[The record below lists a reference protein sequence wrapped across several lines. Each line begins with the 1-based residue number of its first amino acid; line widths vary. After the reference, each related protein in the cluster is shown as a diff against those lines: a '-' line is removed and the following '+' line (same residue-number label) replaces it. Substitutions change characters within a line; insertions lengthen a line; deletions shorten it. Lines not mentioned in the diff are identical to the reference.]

1 MSGFN
6 LKDYEPVE
14 DRLARFWAD
23 HPTGRVDTDL
33 ISYGGGQYI
42 VKAAVYADWQD
53 PVPKAT
59 GYAEEQVSA
68 KGVNATSALEN
79 CETSAIGRALANAGY
94 APKGARPSQEE
105 MQKAQRLENSRREAA
120 EARARAGLSKVADA
134 DLDALRALW
143 QEYGDV
149 LEVEVDGTSLRA
161 EIIAYSALRK
171 QAAEDASQEPR
182 EGAGEANE

>member
-6 LKDYEPVE
+6 LKDYQPVE
-14 DRLARFWAD
+14 DRLRDFWD
-23 HPTGRVDTDL
+23 DYPGGRVATEIVAYSDT
-33 ISYGGGQYI
+33 QYI
-42 VKAAVYADWQD
+42 VKAEVYRDITD
-53 PVPKAT
+53 PVPIAT
-59 GYAEEQVSA
+59 GFAEEQVTA

-105 MQKAQRLENSRREAA
+105 MLKAQRLEEGRREAA
-120 EARARAGLSKVADA
+120 ESRARAGLSKVADA

-149 LEVEVDGTSLRA
+149 LEVEVDGTSLKS

-171 QAAEDASQEPR
+171 PPAEATEEADPGD
-182 EGAGEANE
+182 GAE